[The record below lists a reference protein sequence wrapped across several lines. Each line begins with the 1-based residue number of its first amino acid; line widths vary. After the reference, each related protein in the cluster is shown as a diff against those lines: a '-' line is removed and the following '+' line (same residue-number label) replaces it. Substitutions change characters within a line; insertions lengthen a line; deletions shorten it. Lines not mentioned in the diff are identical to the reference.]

1 MHKEAVEPTAVA
13 PRSPVV
19 VVVVVVD
26 DVDLSAAAAPPRIAA
41 GPDTSGPT
49 APAAT
54 AGGHGSPRALPDIA
68 LTLRIA
74 SSTARRRPA
83 AIMRCYP
90 PADGRGM
97 DGGRR

>member
-1 MHKEAVEPTAVA
+1 MCGLGRLENGRAA
-13 PRSPVV
+13 PVV
-19 VVVVVVD
+19 VVVDDDD

-68 LTLRIA
+68 LTLRSA

-83 AIMRCYP
+83 AMMWCDP
-90 PADGRGM
+90 PADRRGM